1 MQIPNHDNQ
10 VQLLQMYAY
19 LMYTHEIKRIIDLHS
34 CGTRLHPRPL
44 FIGPGRSYEQCSRD
58 GRVNGERK
66 AWEYLKTLEI
76 TNNNDPDVC
85 FIDNLEGVG
94 IEDMTAG
101 NINIWRQIDNY
112 FPYSIVDPNGPKT
125 VVHCQAGFGRTGS
138 VFLYLIMRDIA
149 LVQPHLHLPYLGA
162 AVAPALPTGDALW
175 NILFNYFNYPG
186 LNVMRNELFKITT
199 QREQQLF
206 LRRFNLILCTI
217 YHKNVLYGQYIT
229 LYLINVPGVNR
240 DTRNT
245 IFNNYLTGRFDNPA
259 AMSDD
264 FLIAAN
270 LL

>member
-34 CGTRLHPRPL
+34 CGTGLHPRAW
-44 FIGPGRSYEQCSRD
+44 FIAHGEYEQCSRD

-76 TNNNDPDVC
+76 TNNNDPEVC

-112 FPYSIVDPNGPKT
+112 FPYDIVDPNGPKT

-138 VFLYLIMRDIA
+138 VFLYLIIRDIA
-149 LVQPHLHLPYLGA
+149 RIEHLLYRSYLGA
-162 AVAPALPTGDALW
+162 AVYPAPSTGDALW

-186 LNVMRNELFKITT
+186 LNNMRDELFNIST
-199 QREQQLF
+199 QRKQQLF
-206 LRRFNLILCTI
+206 LKRFNLILCTI

-240 DTRNT
+240 NTPNT

-259 AMSDD
+259 GMSDD
-264 FLIAAN
+264 FLIALN